1 LAGVEMKKYM
11 KKRIRELLPN
21 ALPLL
26 DELRSY

>member
-1 LAGVEMKKYM
+1 MKKDM